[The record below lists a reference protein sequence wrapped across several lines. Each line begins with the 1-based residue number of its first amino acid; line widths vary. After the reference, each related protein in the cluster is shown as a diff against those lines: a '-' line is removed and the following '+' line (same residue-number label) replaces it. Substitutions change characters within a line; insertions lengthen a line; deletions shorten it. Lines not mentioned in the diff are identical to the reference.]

1 MPCDPTNAALVRGTC
16 GRMWVRVA
24 VLCTQIAVLYALA
37 VGSITQR
44 EIEDAVFVNPSAFGD
59 WLPGRRSQP

>member
-1 MPCDPTNAALVRGTC
+1 
-16 GRMWVRVA
+16 MWVRVA